1 MASTSSIS
9 KPTQMII
16 TLEDNALIADIKKA
30 LKLIRGVASVR
41 VATLNDDKTITPSMR
56 RSINN
61 ARREYANGETI
72 SCSTPEEMQRYFDS
86 L

>member
-1 MASTSSIS
+1 MKMMKSYILCRVMSLLGRR
-9 KPTQMII
+9 KGM
-16 TLEDNALIADIKKA
+16 
-30 LKLIRGVASVR
+30 ASVR
-41 VATLNDDKTITPSMR
+41 MTTISNDNTITPAIR
-56 RSINN
+56 RSINK